1 MKNKKAIVAVLC
13 AMFVFASA
21 GYCGKVNFQE
31 GINPNSP
38 MSVGDAIYFNSKF
51 GNSRGLVWLEK
62 VKCDY
67 DGFENNA
74 IKITVITNDSLSG
87 NGDKTQHLALP
98 LNDKKQTLLKVP
110 AGGLYPE
117 KTLLITV
124 VDEFY
129 RIKVE
134 EFRGT

>member
-1 MKNKKAIVAVLC
+1 MKNKKAIVAILC
-13 AMFVFASA
+13 AMFIFASA
-21 GYCGKVNFQE
+21 GYCGGANFR
-31 GINPNSP
+31 GINPSSSV
-38 MSVGDAIYFNSKF
+38 SVGEAIYFNSAF
-51 GNSRGLVWLEK
+51 GNDRGMSWGEMVN
-62 VKCDY
+62 CDY

-74 IKITVITNDSLSG
+74 IKITVTTNNSLAGG
-87 NGDKTQHLALP
+87 NQVQHLALP

-110 AGGLYPE
+110 APGRLFPE

-134 EFRGT
+134 EFKG